1 MLPNSDWFMRLLI
14 VAAGKL
20 SAENWAIIDSVRHI
34 AHACV
39 LSFCYNL
46 ILNANLGQL
55 FFFALEGMKI
65 EHAIAI
71 YILWIDQMHLN

>member
-1 MLPNSDWFMRLLI
+1 MRLLI
-14 VAAGKL
+14 VEAGKL
-20 SAENWAIIDSVRHI
+20 SAENWAIIDSVIHI

-55 FFFALEGMKI
+55 FLFASEGMKI

-71 YILWIDQMHLN
+71 YIYIVDRSNAA